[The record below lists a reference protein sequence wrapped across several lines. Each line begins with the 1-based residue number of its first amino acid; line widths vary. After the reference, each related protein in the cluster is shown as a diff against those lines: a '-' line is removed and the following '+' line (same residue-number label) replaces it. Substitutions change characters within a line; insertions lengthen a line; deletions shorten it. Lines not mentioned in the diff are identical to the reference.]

1 MRSKEKGEKRVH
13 KMVEIKNEGCGK
25 GAMVKSGVE
34 WRVEEK

>member
-25 GAMVKSGVE
+25 GAIVKRGME
-34 WRVEEK
+34 WRVQEK